1 MGAHTMI
8 ISARSVRRVV
18 AAVVLVVLLMCSASL
33 ARPLSVEREEEVDV
47 ISIVE
52 KSNNVPCGVMDSTS
66 SGFVREIHH
75 EKRYGAFGSIV
86 LNLLPKGVPY
96 PPSGPSKGTHDVN
109 N

>member
-1 MGAHTMI
+1 
-8 ISARSVRRVV
+8 
-18 AAVVLVVLLMCSASL
+18 MCSASL
-33 ARPLSVEREEEVDV
+33 ARPLSVEREEVDV

-52 KSNNVPCGVMDSTS
+52 KTNVPCGALDSTS
-66 SGFVREIHH
+66 SSFVREIHH